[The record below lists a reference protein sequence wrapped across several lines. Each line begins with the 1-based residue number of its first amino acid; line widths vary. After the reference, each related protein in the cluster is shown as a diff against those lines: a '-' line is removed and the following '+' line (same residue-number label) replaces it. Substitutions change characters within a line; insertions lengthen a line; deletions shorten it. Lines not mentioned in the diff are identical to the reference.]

1 MKQPLFYLH
10 KKSDFRIISKSVF
23 VRSIEF
29 IKVRTRDYILKF
41 VYLLNMKPDLSKS
54 AIKKQRNNAEII
66 KLTTEQIIKD
76 FALFGMAI
84 EFPEDMNYAYY
95 DLFDQLHEHIAHMWD
110 TDNNILVSLL
120 YRIDLSEKA
129 IWKKKDEYPDISV
142 TRIITE
148 LTIERELKKV
158 LTRKFFSG
166 LTDSN
171 PESLTD

>member
-1 MKQPLFYLH
+1 
-10 KKSDFRIISKSVF
+10 
-23 VRSIEF
+23 
-29 IKVRTRDYILKF
+29 
-41 VYLLNMKPDLSKS
+41 MKPDLSENTL
-54 AIKKQRNNAEII
+54 KKQRNNQEIL

-76 FALFGMAI
+76 FALFGIAI
-84 EFPEDMNYAYY
+84 EFPADMNYAYY

-129 IWKKKDEYPDISV
+129 IWKKKDQYPDISV

-158 LTRKFFSG
+158 LTRKFYSE
-166 LTDSN
+166 LPNPN
-171 PESLTD
+171 PESLE